1 MLCDV
6 FSGLSEEKKKKQRKT
21 EHEKVNIEEIH
32 FRPLI
37 TYLLCNII
45 SLLTYMCL
53 AGYAVL

>member
-6 FSGLSEEKKKKQRKT
+6 LSGLSEEKKKKQRKT

-37 TYLLCNII
+37 TYLLCNTCI
-45 SLLTYMCL
+45 SSVY
-53 AGYAVL
+53 